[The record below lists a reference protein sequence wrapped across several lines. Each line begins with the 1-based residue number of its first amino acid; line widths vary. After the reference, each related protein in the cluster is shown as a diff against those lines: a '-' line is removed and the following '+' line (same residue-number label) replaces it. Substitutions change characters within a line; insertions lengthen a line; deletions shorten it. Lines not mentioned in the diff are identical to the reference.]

1 MALGDGK
8 ARKEAQ
14 DVVKGLKDASKETEK
29 FEERV
34 DQLVDAFTSISA
46 AIQTTITDAIDSA
59 QGLDKVSQKIAK
71 TYEREI
77 VNGIKKIIVG
87 LDSQL
92 SIQQKIN
99 QGLDAEADIQKLIE
113 KNQTARQV
121 VQSRINNLQLLFND
135 QAAMGVA
142 ITDDQRD
149 QMKQLKGELENV
161 TNLNQ
166 KQIAQLKE
174 EAAQRKKILG
184 DSGKTLG
191 FIDNIAKK
199 IGGSDLSE
207 FLNFDKAL
215 DSTAKIG
222 IEAGK
227 NDGIIKG
234 TNKKFSKSAV
244 LTQQVG
250 KNLNPKAGAA
260 ALFGIA
266 SKLFQVFKDMDQ
278 KVTDIAREFSI
289 SKAEA
294 MEFKNTLGAGNIT
307 IKEGFEAVKAL
318 NAGLG
323 GTGMM
328 FNKTIIKGAAETL
341 ALFKLSE
348 EAVGGIAIQ
357 ALATGKNIEEVRL
370 NQIDVATDVER
381 EFGIRLDMTKVLEE
395 ANKITGL
402 TRANVMAMPGGLAKA
417 VATAKSLGIEMS
429 AVSNAAGK
437 LLDFESSIAA
447 EMEAELLIGRNL
459 NLDKARAAALA
470 GDETAL
476 MQELVREAGS
486 LEQLQSMN
494 VLQQQA
500 LADALGLSADE
511 LANTLVTQE
520 ALTSQKDEQLDRDA
534 TLIELAEKQE
544 SAAEM
549 QKRAT
554 ENLMDAMSSLKNIVL
569 GVAAAAAAAAIA
581 LTLGAAAPAIIAAAL
596 TAGVVFTALGS
607 QFDKVGDAMIP
618 SGGGPFAITD
628 MGGTAG
634 AFGSTVMTTR
644 GDGIG
649 ISPNINRGAGG
660 GDAEIKKT
668 NRLLERILAKEGNV
682 QIDGTNAGTA
692 FAMTGYR
699 IQ

>member
-14 DVVKGLKDASKETEK
+14 DVVKGLKDASKETER

-34 DQLVDAFTSISA
+34 DQLVDAFSSISA
-46 AIQTTITDAIDSA
+46 AIQTTIEDAIDSA
-59 QGLDKVSQKIAK
+59 SGLDKVSQKIAK

-99 QGLDAEADIQKLIE
+99 QGLDAEADVQKLIE

-215 DSTAKIG
+215 DSTAKLG
-222 IEAGK
+222 IEAKK
-227 NDGIIKG
+227 N
-234 TNKKFSKSAV
+234 NKKFNKSAV

-429 AVSNAAGK
+429 AVSNAAGR

-596 TAGVVFTALGS
+596 AAGVVFTALGS

>member
-99 QGLDAEADIQKLIE
+99 QGLDAEADVQKLIE

-215 DSTAKIG
+215 DSTAKLG
-222 IEAGK
+222 IEAKK
-227 NDGIIKG
+227 N
-234 TNKKFSKSAV
+234 NKKFNKSAV

-250 KNLNPKAGAA
+250 KN
-260 ALFGIA
+260 
-266 SKLFQVFKDMDQ
+266 
-278 KVTDIAREFSI
+278 
-289 SKAEA
+289 
-294 MEFKNTLGAGNIT
+294 
-307 IKEGFEAVKAL
+307 
-318 NAGLG
+318 
-323 GTGMM
+323 
-328 FNKTIIKGAAETL
+328 
-341 ALFKLSE
+341 
-348 EAVGGIAIQ
+348 
-357 ALATGKNIEEVRL
+357 
-370 NQIDVATDVER
+370 
-381 EFGIRLDMTKVLEE
+381 
-395 ANKITGL
+395 
-402 TRANVMAMPGGLAKA
+402 
-417 VATAKSLGIEMS
+417 
-429 AVSNAAGK
+429 
-437 LLDFESSIAA
+437 
-447 EMEAELLIGRNL
+447 
-459 NLDKARAAALA
+459 
-470 GDETAL
+470 
-476 MQELVREAGS
+476 
-486 LEQLQSMN
+486 
-494 VLQQQA
+494 
-500 LADALGLSADE
+500 
-511 LANTLVTQE
+511 
-520 ALTSQKDEQLDRDA
+520 
-534 TLIELAEKQE
+534 
-544 SAAEM
+544 
-549 QKRAT
+549 
-554 ENLMDAMSSLKNIVL
+554 
-569 GVAAAAAAAAIA
+569 
-581 LTLGAAAPAIIAAAL
+581 
-596 TAGVVFTALGS
+596 
-607 QFDKVGDAMIP
+607 
-618 SGGGPFAITD
+618 
-628 MGGTAG
+628 
-634 AFGSTVMTTR
+634 
-644 GDGIG
+644 
-649 ISPNINRGAGG
+649 
-660 GDAEIKKT
+660 
-668 NRLLERILAKEGNV
+668 
-682 QIDGTNAGTA
+682 
-692 FAMTGYR
+692 
-699 IQ
+699 

>member
-215 DSTAKIG
+215 DSTAKLG
-222 IEAGK
+222 IEAKK
-227 NDGIIKG
+227 N
-234 TNKKFSKSAV
+234 NKKFNKSAV

-429 AVSNAAGK
+429 AVSNAAGR

-596 TAGVVFTALGS
+596 AAGVVFTALGS

>member
-14 DVVKGLKDASKETEK
+14 DVVKGLKDASKETQK

-59 QGLDKVSQKIAK
+59 AGLDKVSQKIAK

-87 LDSQL
+87 LDTQL

-113 KNQTARQV
+113 KNNTARQV

-135 QAAMGVA
+135 QAASGVA

-149 QMKQLKGELENV
+149 QMKQLKGELESV

-184 DSGKTLG
+184 DSGKVLG
-191 FIDNIAKK
+191 FVDNIAKK
-199 IGGSDLSE
+199 IGGSNLSE

-215 DSTAKIG
+215 DATAKIG
-222 IEAGK
+222 IE
-227 NDGIIKG
+227 
-234 TNKKFSKSAV
+234 NKKNNKSFNKSSV
-244 LTQQVG
+244 LTQQIG

-294 MEFKNTLGAGNIT
+294 MEFKKTLGAGNIT
-307 IKEGFEAVKAL
+307 IKEGFQAVKAL

-429 AVSNAAGK
+429 AVSSAAGR

-447 EMEAELLIGRNL
+447 EMEAELLIGRDL

-486 LEQLQSMN
+486 LEALQSMN

-500 LADALGLSADE
+500 LAEALGLSADE

-520 ALTSQKDEQLDRDA
+520 AVTSQKDEQLDRDA
-534 TLIELAEKQE
+534 QLIELAEKQE

-554 ENLMDAMSSLKNIVL
+554 ENMMDAMSSLKNIIL

-581 LTLGAAAPAIIAAAL
+581 LTLGAAAPVIIGAAI
-596 TAGVVFTALGS
+596 TAGVAFMALGS
-607 QFDKVGDAMIP
+607 KFDKIGDGMIP
-618 SGGGPFAITD
+618 AGGGPFAITE
-628 MGGTAG
+628 MGGSAG
-634 AFGSTVMTTR
+634 TFGSTVMTTR

-660 GDAEIKKT
+660 DSNEAKKT

-682 QIDGTNAGTA
+682 QIDSTNAGTA

>member
-87 LDSQL
+87 LDTQL

-215 DSTAKIG
+215 DSTAKLG
-222 IEAGK
+222 IEAKK
-227 NDGIIKG
+227 N
-234 TNKKFSKSAV
+234 NKKFNKSAV

-429 AVSNAAGK
+429 AVSNAAGR

-596 TAGVVFTALGS
+596 AAGVVFAGLGS

>member
-99 QGLDAEADIQKLIE
+99 QGLDAEADVQKLIE

-215 DSTAKIG
+215 DSTAKLG
-222 IEAGK
+222 IEAKK
-227 NDGIIKG
+227 N
-234 TNKKFSKSAV
+234 NKKFNKSAV

-429 AVSNAAGK
+429 AVSNAAGR

-581 LTLGAAAPAIIAAAL
+581 LTLFASAPAIIAAAL
-596 TAGVVFTALGS
+596 AAGVVFTALGS

>member
-14 DVVKGLKDASKETEK
+14 DVVKGLKDASNETQK

-59 QGLDKVSQKIAK
+59 AGLDKVSQKIAK

-87 LDSQL
+87 LDTQL

-113 KNQTARQV
+113 KNNTARQV

-135 QAAMGVA
+135 QAASGVA

-149 QMKQLKGELENV
+149 QMKQLKGELESV

-166 KQIAQLKE
+166 KQINQLKE

-184 DSGKTLG
+184 DSGKVLG
-191 FIDNIAKK
+191 FVDNIAKK
-199 IGGSDLSE
+199 IGGSNLSE

-215 DSTAKIG
+215 DSTAKLG
-222 IEAGK
+222 IEAKK
-227 NDGIIKG
+227 N
-234 TNKKFSKSAV
+234 NKSFNKSSV
-244 LTQQVG
+244 LTQQIG

-294 MEFKNTLGAGNIT
+294 MEFKKTLGAGNIT
-307 IKEGFEAVKAL
+307 IKEGFQAVKAL

-429 AVSNAAGK
+429 AVSSAAGR

-447 EMEAELLIGRNL
+447 EMEAELLIGRDL

-486 LEQLQSMN
+486 LEALQSMN

-500 LADALGLSADE
+500 LAEALGLSADE

-520 ALTSQKDEQLDRDA
+520 AVTSQKDEQLDRDA
-534 TLIELAEKQE
+534 QLIELAEKQE

-554 ENLMDAMSSLKNIVL
+554 ENMMDAMSSLKNIIL

-581 LTLGAAAPAIIAAAL
+581 LTLGAAAPVIIGAAL
-596 TAGVVFTALGS
+596 AAGVAFMALGS
-607 QFDKVGDAMIP
+607 KFDKIGDGMIP
-618 SGGGPFAITD
+618 AGGGPFAITE
-628 MGGTAG
+628 MGGSAG
-634 AFGSTVMTTR
+634 TFGSTVMTTR

-660 GDAEIKKT
+660 DSNEAKKT

-682 QIDGTNAGTA
+682 QIDSTNAGTA

>member
-99 QGLDAEADIQKLIE
+99 QGLDAEADVQKLIE

-215 DSTAKIG
+215 DSTAKLG
-222 IEAGK
+222 IEAKK
-227 NDGIIKG
+227 N
-234 TNKKFSKSAV
+234 NKKFNKSAV

-429 AVSNAAGK
+429 AVSNAAGR

-581 LTLGAAAPAIIAAAL
+581 LTLGAAAPVIIAAAL
-596 TAGVVFTALGS
+596 AAGVVFAGLGS